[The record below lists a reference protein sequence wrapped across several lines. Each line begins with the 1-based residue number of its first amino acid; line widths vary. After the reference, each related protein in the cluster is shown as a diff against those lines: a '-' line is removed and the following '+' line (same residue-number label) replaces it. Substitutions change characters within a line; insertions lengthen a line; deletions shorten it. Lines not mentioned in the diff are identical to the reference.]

1 MARGET
7 GSEGRRKSEREGGR
21 RRGRGTENVPY
32 EISNLLSR
40 EIERGK
46 EWSSGRGLPG
56 KGLETMEGYSSF
68 LA

>member
-1 MARGET
+1 MARWET
-7 GSEGRRKSEREGGR
+7 GREGRTKREREGER
-21 RRGRGTENVPY
+21 RRGRGTESVHY

-40 EIERGK
+40 EIERDK

-56 KGLETMEGYSSF
+56 KGLETAEGYSSF